1 MVALSLPSVNLQV
14 VLLITLL
21 ITLIAMNLHQAI
33 NQLLPNLKSTS
44 LYTKAD
50 LLADVYL
57 EAATN
62 KVNPEDTEQLEKIVK
77 KYAFRQYRVKY
88 PRHSTANFT
97 AEDLEQYC
105 RHMVVTQKDSETIK
119 PSLFD
124 YLRQAYQELYE

>member
-1 MVALSLPSVNLQV
+1 
-14 VLLITLL
+14 
-21 ITLIAMNLHQAI
+21 MNLHQAI
-33 NQLLPNLKSTS
+33 EQLLPNLKATS

-50 LLADVYL
+50 LLADVYI

-62 KVNPEDTEQLEKIVK
+62 KVDPEDIGQLEKIIK
-77 KYAFRQYRVKY
+77 KYTFKQYRVKY

-105 RHMVVTQKDSETIK
+105 RHMVITQENLEVVQPT
-119 PSLFD
+119 LFD